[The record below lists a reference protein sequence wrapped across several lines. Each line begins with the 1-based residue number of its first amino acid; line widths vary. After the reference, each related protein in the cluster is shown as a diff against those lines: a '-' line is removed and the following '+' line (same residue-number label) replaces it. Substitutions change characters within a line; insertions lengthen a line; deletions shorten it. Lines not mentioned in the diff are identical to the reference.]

1 MGKSFLQRLHA
12 KMYAAS
18 WKNPLFAD
26 PKVKER
32 SSERVRYVA
41 YSLLVMISCIAFFS
55 GLFWLGAQQRFVMND
70 VQVEGMRSLPNK
82 KIALHVLQASLACE
96 YLFAPC
102 LYKWNISRA
111 DIPDVLYAAYSLEQ
125 VTVSTNEHL
134 LLVQLREAVMMIPVR
149 IGTQVW
155 FATQSGVLQSPA
167 TADDIAAGIV
177 IPADAYTE
185 IDVSAVVQ
193 EGTAG
198 MQVVDAE
205 TFRSIAAYK
214 KAFLA
219 QGLSVTSFAL
229 TDDAGKMI
237 AYTQAGFAVYFTPW
251 EDADTQVR
259 RLTNVL
265 AQATP
270 QSYADIRFGE
280 RIYIK

>member
-1 MGKSFLQRLHA
+1 MGKPFLQRLHA
-12 KMYAAS
+12 KVYAAS

-32 SSERVRYVA
+32 SSERARYVA
-41 YSLLVMISCIAFFS
+41 YSFLVMVSCIAFFS
-55 GLFWLGAQQRFVMND
+55 GLFWLGTQQRFVINE
-70 VQVEGMRSLPNK
+70 VQVEGMRSVPNK
-82 KIALHVLQASLACE
+82 KIALRVLHTSLACE

-111 DIPDVLYAAYSLEQ
+111 NIPDVLHGVYNLEQ
-125 VTVSTNEHL
+125 VTVFTNEHL
-134 LLVQLREAVMMIPVR
+134 LLVQLREAVTMIPVR

-193 EGTAG
+193 EGVAG

-205 TFRSIAAYK
+205 TFSSLAAYK
-214 KAFLA
+214 KAFLT
-219 QGLSVTSFAL
+219 QGLPVTSFAL
-229 TDDAGKMI
+229 TNDAGKMV
-237 AYTQAGFAVYFTPW
+237 AYTQTGFAVYFTPW
-251 EDADTQVR
+251 EDADTQVQ

-270 QSYADIRFGE
+270 QSYVDIRFGE
-280 RIYIK
+280 RIYVK

>member
-1 MGKSFLQRLHA
+1 MSKPFLQRLHA
-12 KMYAAS
+12 KVYAAS

-32 SSERVRYVA
+32 SSERLRYVA
-41 YSLLVMISCIAFFS
+41 YSLLVIVSCIAFFS
-55 GLFWLGAQQRFVMND
+55 GLFWFGTQQRFVIND
-70 VQVEGMRSLPNK
+70 VQVEGMRSIPNK
-82 KIALHVLQASLACE
+82 KIALHVLQTSLACE
-96 YLFAPC
+96 HLFVPC
-102 LYKWNISRA
+102 VYGWNISRA
-111 DIPDVLYAAYSLEQ
+111 DIPDVLYGAYSLEQ

-134 LLVQLREAVMMIPVR
+134 LLVQLREAVTMIPVR

-155 FATQSGVLQSPA
+155 FATPSGVLQSSA

-185 IDVSAVVQ
+185 IDASAVVE
-193 EGTAG
+193 EGAVG

-205 TFRSIAAYK
+205 VFHAIAAYK
-214 KAFLA
+214 KAFVA
-219 QGLSVTSFAL
+219 QGIPVASFAL
-229 TDDAGKMI
+229 TDDAGKVI
-237 AYTQAGFAVYFTPW
+237 AYTQGGFAVYFTPW

-259 RLTNVL
+259 RLINVL

-280 RIYIK
+280 RIYVK

>member
-1 MGKSFLQRLHA
+1 MGKPFLQRLHA

-18 WKNPLFAD
+18 WKNPLFVD

-32 SSERVRYVA
+32 SSERARYVA
-41 YSLLVMISCIAFFS
+41 YSLLVIVSCIAFFS
-55 GLFWLGAQQRFVMND
+55 GLFWLGTQQRFVIND

-82 KIALHVLQASLACE
+82 KIALHVLQTSLECE

-102 LYKWNISRA
+102 LYNWNISRA
-111 DIPDVLYAAYSLEQ
+111 DIPDVLYGVYSLEQ

-134 LLVQLREAVMMIPVR
+134 LLVQLREAVTVIPVR
-149 IGTQVW
+149 IGSQVW

-167 TADDIAAGIV
+167 TADDITAGIV

-185 IDVSAVVQ
+185 IDVSAVVE
-193 EGTAG
+193 EGTMG
-198 MQVVDAE
+198 MQILDAE
-205 TFRSIAAYK
+205 VFRSIASYK
-214 KAFLA
+214 KAFSA
-219 QGLSVTSFAL
+219 QGISITSFVL
-229 TDDAGKMI
+229 TDDAGKVI

-259 RLTNVL
+259 RLTHVL

-280 RIYIK
+280 RIYVK

>member
-1 MGKSFLQRLHA
+1 MGKPFLQRLHA

-18 WKNPLFAD
+18 WKNPLFVD

-41 YSLLVMISCIAFFS
+41 YSLLVIVSCIAFFS
-55 GLFWLGAQQRFVMND
+55 GLFWLGTQQRFVIYD
-70 VQVEGMRSLPNK
+70 VQVDGMRSIPNK
-82 KIALHVLQASLACE
+82 KIALHVLQTSLECE

-102 LYKWNISRA
+102 LYNWNIARA
-111 DIPDVLYAAYSLEQ
+111 DIPDMLHGVYSLEQ

-134 LLVQLREAVMMIPVR
+134 LIVQLREAVTMIPVR
-149 IGTQVW
+149 IGSQVW
-155 FATQSGVLQSPA
+155 FATQLGVLQSLA

-185 IDVSAVVQ
+185 IDVSAVIE
-193 EGTAG
+193 EGVVG
-198 MQVVDAE
+198 MQVIDAE
-205 TFRSIAAYK
+205 TFSFLAAYK

-219 QGLSVTSFAL
+219 QGLPITSLVL
-229 TDDAGKMI
+229 TDDAGKVI
-237 AYTQAGFAVYFTPW
+237 AYTQTGFAVYFTPW
-251 EDADTQVR
+251 EDADIQVR

-270 QSYADIRFGE
+270 QSYIDIRFGE
-280 RIYIK
+280 RIYVK